1 MVVFERKMTITYEA
15 EQWDDVEKLERQV
28 QYLLHL
34 EKLNLISRY
43 RWNTKISEDSYGY
56 QTVEESETTYPV
68 YITDEEA
75 FRLHY
80 YSEAE
85 RAVEGL
91 IASGHNNARYKT
103 ETTTTTK
110 EKWIEVHGAFFI
122 FNYETLEGE
131 SNMYGDP
138 SLTYGENLDMVTTL
152 ESNSE
157 RVWKLEFVITYN
169 AESADD
175 RKEASEQLVNV
186 PLRDMR
192 HIRKTIESVLETFTV
207 DCDLTF
213 AVDCV
218 SCIKSETTAKCE
230 PITIEK
236 VMKDE

>member
-1 MVVFERKMTITYEA
+1 MVVFERLMTITYEA
-15 EQWDDVEKLERQV
+15 EQWDDVESLERQV

-34 EKLNLISRY
+34 DGLNLVSRY
-43 RWNTKISEDSYGY
+43 RWNTKIDDDKYGY
-56 QTVEESETTYPV
+56 QTVEDTDTTYPV
-68 YITDEEA
+68 YITDVEA

-157 RVWKLEFVITYN
+157 SVWKLQFRITYD
-169 AESADD
+169 AESVDE
-175 RKEASEQLVNV
+175 RKEASDQLVNV
-186 PLRDMR
+186 PLKDMR
-192 HIRKTIESVLETFTV
+192 HIRKTIESILGTFTV
-207 DCDLTF
+207 DCDPTF
-213 AVDCV
+213 TVDCV